1 MSYSNGEGVMTNTI
15 QWETV
20 FERSLWRAKGENKP
34 VFLNFFNP
42 QCSDCQKM
50 DAVTYPHE
58 AVVEFINQN
67 VIPLRIAADER
78 PTAEKFNIHSTPALL
93 ILDPNGEEHPP
104 RTIGFL
110 EAEELIST
118 MLLGIGKMWYDRSEF
133 KEAINSFAT
142 LLAKHPEDDFAPE
155 AAFLT
160 GVSRFKSTLN
170 PLVLRETYEHMR
182 QNYPRSSWT
191 KRAYPYRLL

>member
-1 MSYSNGEGVMTNTI
+1 MVHTI

-20 FERSLWRAKGENKP
+20 FERSLGKATADNKP

-42 QCSDCQKM
+42 QSIDCQKM
-50 DAVTYPHE
+50 DEATYSDE
-58 AVVEFINQN
+58 AVIEFMNHN
-67 VIPLRIAADER
+67 VVPLRIATDER

-93 ILDPNGEEHPP
+93 LLDPDGKEHPP

-110 EAEELIST
+110 EAEELISS
-118 MLLGIGKMWYDRSEF
+118 MLLGIGKMRYDRSEF

-155 AAFLT
+155 ATFLT

-170 PLVLRETYEHMR
+170 PLALRETYEHLR
-182 QNYPRSSWT
+182 QKYPQSSWT